1 MLNGLA
7 VRTDRNINDLWLLR
21 LCRLLRFVILRHCIV
36 NGIASHRA
44 CGGPHDGRPEAA
56 ATGGGGVLV
65 NRLIDDGRIFLHDGR
80 ALRGIGFRGSRTGER
95 STAAKA
101 SATDAS
107 RINRAGHKKSGYD
120 SRQENLLH
128 FFLRITKNPLAF
140 ACGFVSFGHVEAPI
154 SGATESNREPTALS
168 IPCYFSTFSSRES
181 AISKSFAT
189 ALSLCIR
196 KVFCPSDNFCSITLG
211 EVKQQ

>member
-1 MLNGLA
+1 MEKKKAASVGSTCGFRFIEPAERAFRQSRRGRKRPA
-7 VRTDRNINDLWLLR
+7 VAEEPVRAVSVRRPSSSRRRWHCQPSSLR
-21 LCRLLRFVILRHCIV
+21 LHLRQ
-36 NGIASHRA
+36 
-44 CGGPHDGRPEAA
+44 
-56 ATGGGGVLV
+56 
-65 NRLIDDGRIFLHDGR
+65 
-80 ALRGIGFRGSRTGER
+80 
-95 STAAKA
+95 ST
-101 SATDAS
+101 
-107 RINRAGHKKSGYD
+107 R
-120 SRQENLLH
+120 SRQENLFH
-128 FFLRITKNPLAF
+128 FSGITKNPRAF

-154 SGATESNREPTALS
+154 SGAAESNREPTALS